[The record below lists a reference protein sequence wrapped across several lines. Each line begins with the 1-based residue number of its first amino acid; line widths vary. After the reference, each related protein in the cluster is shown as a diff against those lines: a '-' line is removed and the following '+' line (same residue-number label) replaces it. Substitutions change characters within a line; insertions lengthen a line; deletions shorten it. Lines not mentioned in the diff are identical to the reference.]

1 MSGVPTSHQPLGWL
15 ASWLASWRLVDLYWQ
30 RPRSFVVLAVYLL
43 LHLYCAKPTCS
54 NFFDVVTK
62 FAQKEICQ
70 SSLSF
75 PFFSLSLFSSA
86 CVCWS
91 GESNAR
97 HIYTQQAQNI
107 LLKMLG
113 VPQHGLAFVK
123 VPLPTSLERKSP
135 MQPLP
140 RCGGCRRVVP
150 LPPPLLVSKK

>member
-1 MSGVPTSHQPLGWL
+1 MPN
-15 ASWLASWRLVDLYWQ
+15 
-30 RPRSFVVLAVYLL
+30 FEVVTLL
-43 LHLYCAKPTCS
+43 LTTHPPYEHCVICEGPLTCS

-75 PFFSLSLFSSA
+75 PFFLYLSFPLHVF
-86 CVCWS
+86 V
-91 GESNAR
+91 GR
-97 HIYTQQAQNI
+97 GKVTQGIYTQQAQNI

-135 MQPLP
+135 MQPLLP
-140 RCGGCRRVVP
+140 RCGSSRVVP